1 MASESAP
8 GRILTEDIIGTRYP
22 YINLID
28 SGLGTKLTDFRRSI
42 SSINPFALP
51 QIPSQDRI
59 AFGLRRGNGWYNPLP
74 YPNGIM
80 WWKMFPGHYDPL
92 NDEPKKERWQAE
104 LYSPAGHSH
113 FIFTADKLPRGC
125 VRTIQAFKRCEM
137 VNGQGNCANASQEIL
152 SVCPAWALD
161 ELKEKQ
167 RFLAKVSAINR
178 LTYQSAMEVSDYNK
192 GRTVADVSDRTW
204 IDGTR
209 EHLRPDTMWA
219 DERYSKITQA
229 EINEAK
235 KRIEE
240 KQRARTSKLAQHE
253 HKETTHEHAGEH
265 HYDYKHV
272 SVKHAKPL
280 YP

>member
-1 MASESAP
+1 MTTESAP
-8 GRILTEDIIGTRYP
+8 GRILTEDIVGTRYP

-28 SGLGTKLTDFRRSI
+28 SGLGTKLNDFRRSV

-51 QIPSQDRI
+51 QIPSQDRM

-80 WWKMFPGHYDPL
+80 WWKMFPGHFDPL
-92 NDEPKKERWQAE
+92 HDEPKKERWQVE
-104 LYSPAGHSH
+104 NFSPAGHSH

-125 VRTIQAFKRCEM
+125 VRTIQAFKRCEI
-137 VNGQGNCANASQEIL
+137 VNGQGNCSDASREIL
-152 SVCPAWALD
+152 EICPAWALD

-167 RFLAKVSAINR
+167 RFLAKVQAINR
-178 LTYQSAMEVSDYNK
+178 LQYQSAMEVSDYNS
-192 GRTVADVSDRTW
+192 GRTVKDVSDKTW
-204 IDGTR
+204 LDGTR
-209 EHLRPDTMWA
+209 EYLRPDTMWA

-235 KRIEE
+235 KRVEERQKLRIE
-240 KQRARTSKLAQHE
+240 SKVHHE
-253 HKETTHEHAGEH
+253 STHEAAGHADEH

-272 SVKHAKPL
+272 NVKHPKPL